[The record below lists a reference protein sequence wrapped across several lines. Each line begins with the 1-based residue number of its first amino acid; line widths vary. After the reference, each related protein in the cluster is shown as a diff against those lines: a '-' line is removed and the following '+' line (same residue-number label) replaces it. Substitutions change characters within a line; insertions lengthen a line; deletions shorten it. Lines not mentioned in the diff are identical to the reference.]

1 MGNEQSGPRSGGA
14 RNLQRLRSEID
25 FDTGG
30 IGDRRSQDDITMKKV
45 VRKKKAR
52 DSWRTNFGN
61 DQKGGAPEDLPNV
74 RHAGATPRFA
84 SAALQTAGSKSTQAA
99 AAEQVL
105 REDAKAEAAAD
116 LIDLDLARRGSELFK
131 RASGGTASNSSPAA
145 RSLALAAPPPA
156 SHRAPRQGNLLDG

>member
-30 IGDRRSQDDITMKKV
+30 IGDRRSQDDI
-45 VRKKKAR
+45 RL
-52 DSWRTNFGN
+52 RTNFGN